1 MRSRS
6 PPARSLP
13 QLSRSVLVP
22 KPRHWTIVPVP
33 SCAAWARTGASPCRR
48 CCSTQRSAGCLPS
61 GCPLPGDTHARVIAW
76 PEHVNRVEK
85 NIFGITHMLAARQ
98 HRSSWPVSLPPSTST
113 CFDQPKRP
121 YPWLV
126 QFPVPRPERTES
138 PLLRIV
144 SRHTLRPRSPSHA
157 PICSASC
164 RHW

>member
-22 KPRHWTIVPVP
+22 KPRHWPIVPVP
-33 SCAAWARTGASPCRR
+33 SCAAWARIGASPCRR
-48 CCSTQRSAGCLPS
+48 CGSTQRSAGCLPS
-61 GCPLPGDTHARVIAW
+61 ECPAPGDTHARVIAW
-76 PEHVNRVEK
+76 PEHVSRAGCYIRNHPHAGRQTTSLQLASITAAI
-85 NIFGITHMLAARQ
+85 NIDLRFQSKL
-98 HRSSWPVSLPPSTST
+98 
-113 CFDQPKRP
+113 P

-144 SRHTLRPRSPSHA
+144 SRHTLCPRSPSHA